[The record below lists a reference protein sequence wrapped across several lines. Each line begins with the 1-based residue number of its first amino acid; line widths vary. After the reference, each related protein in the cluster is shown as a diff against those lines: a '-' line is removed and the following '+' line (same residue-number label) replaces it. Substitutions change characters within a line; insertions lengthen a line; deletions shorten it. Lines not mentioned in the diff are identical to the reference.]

1 MRKLI
6 AVTGKGGVGKTTIA
20 SLLVRSMIKKGSKPI
35 LVVDADPNSNLNEV
49 LGLEVEDTI
58 GSIREEMA
66 ERSGAMPGGMAKH
79 EYLNLKVNEC
89 LIESNGF
96 DLVVMGRPEGPGCYC
111 FANNVL
117 RDVLTMLAKQY
128 PRIIIDNEAG
138 MEHMSRRITT
148 SMDHLFIV
156 SNPTPRGLL
165 AAERIRDLVK
175 ELKLS
180 VGKMSLLI
188 NQARNGLSSE
198 VERRIEEIG
207 IPLAGIIQDDELLSE
222 YDAAGKPLID
232 LPDTSTTVQK
242 IEEIVTALDI

>member
-1 MRKLI
+1 
-6 AVTGKGGVGKTTIA
+6 VGKTTIS
-20 SLLVRSMIKKGSKPI
+20 SLLVRSMVKKGSTPI

-79 EYLNLKVNEC
+79 EYLQLKVNEC
-89 LIESNGF
+89 LIESSGF

-117 RDVLTMLAKQY
+117 RDVLTMLGKQY
-128 PRIIIDNEAG
+128 PRIVIDNEAG

-180 VGKMSLLI
+180 VGKTSLLI
-188 NQARNGLSSE
+188 NQARNGLSAE
-198 VERRIEEIG
+198 VEKRIEEIG
-207 IPLAGIIQDDELLSE
+207 IPLVGIIQDDELLRE
-222 YDAAGKPLID
+222 FDGGGKPLIE

-242 IEEIVTALDI
+242 LEEIVAGLDI

>member
-6 AVTGKGGVGKTTIA
+6 AITGKGGVGKTTIS
-20 SLLVRSMIKKGSKPI
+20 SLLVRSMLKKGSKPI

-89 LIESNGF
+89 LIEANGF

-111 FANNVL
+111 FANSVL
-117 RDVLTMLAKQY
+117 RDVLAMLGKQY
-128 PRIIIDNEAG
+128 PRIVIDNEAG

-165 AAERIRDLVK
+165 AAERIHDLVK

-207 IPLAGIIQDDELLSE
+207 IPLVGVIQDDELLRE
-222 YDAAGKPLID
+222 YDDSGKPLID

-242 IEEIVTALDI
+242 LEEIVEGLDI

>member
-1 MRKLI
+1 MGKLI

-89 LIESNGF
+89 LIESEGF

-117 RDVLTMLAKQY
+117 RDILTMLAKQY
-128 PRIIIDNEAG
+128 PRIVIDNEAG

-180 VGKMSLLI
+180 VGKMHLLI

-207 IPLAGIIQDDELLSE
+207 IPLVGIIQDDELLSE
-222 YDAAGKPLID
+222 YDGAGKPLID

-242 IEEIVTALDI
+242 LEEIVTELDI

>member
-1 MRKLI
+1 MGKLI

-20 SLLVRSMIKKGSKPI
+20 SLLVRGMIKKGSKPI

-117 RDVLTMLAKQY
+117 RDILTMLAKQY
-128 PRIIIDNEAG
+128 PRIVIDNEAG

-180 VGKMSLLI
+180 VGKMHLLI

-207 IPLAGIIQDDELLSE
+207 IPLVGIIQDDELLSE
-222 YDAAGKPLID
+222 YDGAGKPLID

-242 IEEIVTALDI
+242 LEEIVTELDI